1 MSVQPVNHKNA
12 AWLSIK
18 GKPCGT
24 YFCFFLFGRGS
35 ITGYG
40 KISISCNQFFSLC
53 TYAAYARPGKIV
65 RINATTRA
73 VIVVFNTVVINTYL

>member
-24 YFCFFLFGRGS
+24 YFASSCLEGVLLPDMEKSPFPVISFFHYVLTLLMQDLGKLSGS
-35 ITGYG
+35 M
-40 KISISCNQFFSLC
+40 QQ
-53 TYAAYARPGKIV
+53 PEQ
-65 RINATTRA
+65 
-73 VIVVFNTVVINTYL
+73 

>member
-1 MSVQPVNHKNA
+1 MSVQPINHKNA

-24 YFCFFLFGRGS
+24 YFASSCLEGVLLPDMEKSPFPVISFL
-35 ITGYG
+35 
-40 KISISCNQFFSLC
+40 LC
-53 TYAAYARPGKIV
+53 TYAVYARPGKIV